1 MATTY
6 RFPVL
11 VWQDHQGSYTANLV
25 EWDARAGVGRSAKAA
40 LEQLEDLLE
49 WQYQQGHAAIAPDF
63 LEPEIVEFKVS
74 LRPEYVSQNR
84 RYPCQESVT
93 LRIIG
98 VIGKQEHGLLV
109 CSLPTLGK
117 RFYYTEPKTLRAL
130 VEHYV
135 QHDLRGSAPR
145 DLARLLPPARYRLEQ
160 LAIRVDVKSRGT
172 PPADSLTP
180 TLVRVAEPLGDP
192 KVRKLYGRPWERDRE
207 VADLVLR
214 LGKEEAN
221 VLIVGAN
228 GSGKTTVLAEAVR
241 LIEQERDAAGQ
252 KNRQRRFW
260 ITGGGRIIAGMKYL
274 GQWEERCEEIV
285 EELGQIQGV
294 LCVESLLDLVRQGGG
309 APQESIASFFLPYLQ
324 RGELHLASEA
334 TPAELDAC
342 RRLLPGFADVFQI
355 LTLEPMTKPQAMG
368 VLDRLTTMLKQ
379 NQHIEPDAGV
389 IDLVYHLFR
398 RFLPYEAFPGPASRF
413 VTQLFETAKQQKRR
427 TISAEDVLALFT
439 RQTGLPELFLRDDWT
454 LTQAEV
460 RTDLAKRIIGQEAAL
475 EEAIKLV
482 LTFKAGLND
491 PQRPIGVLL
500 FCGPTGVGKTE
511 LARALADFFFGHGEK
526 TDRLIRLDMSEY
538 AGPGAADRLLA
549 NADGQPSALL
559 QTIRE
564 RPFSVVLFDE
574 IEKADPEVFDVL
586 MGVFDEGRLTDR
598 FGRTATFRSAIL
610 IMTSNLGGERQA
622 SLGFRDAPADRYETE
637 AQGHF
642 RPEFFNR
649 IDALVA
655 FEPLD
660 AASIAAITRKEL
672 DGIARREGL
681 VKSKLRLT
689 WSDAVVERLAQ
700 AGFDRRYGARPLQ
713 RTVERMVVTPL
724 SRFLLEHPRLKNA
737 ELRLELNDAGEVTVT
752 RDQGRES

>member
-11 VWQDHQGSYTANLV
+11 VWQDHQGGYTANLV
-25 EWDARAGVGRSAKAA
+25 EWDARAGIGPSAKAA

-49 WQYQQGHAAIAPDF
+49 WQYQQGHLATAPDF
-63 LEPEIVEFKVS
+63 LEPKIVEFKVS
-74 LRPEYVSQNR
+74 LRPEYVQENR

-93 LRIIG
+93 LRIVG

-135 QHDLRGSAPR
+135 QHDLRGSTPR

-160 LAIRVDVKSRGT
+160 LAIRVDAKTRGA
-172 PPADSLTP
+172 PPADSLTRA
-180 TLVRVAEPLGDP
+180 LSRVSEPLGDP

-221 VLIVGAN
+221 VLVVGET
-228 GSGKTTVLAEAVR
+228 GSGKTTLLAEAVR
-241 LIEQERDAAGQ
+241 LIEMERDADGK

-294 LCVESLLDLVRQGGG
+294 LCVESLLDLLRQGGG
-309 APQESIASFFLPYLQ
+309 GPQSSIASFFLPYLQ
-324 RGELHLASEA
+324 RGELRLASEA

-342 RRLLPGFADVFQI
+342 RRLLPGFADVFRI

-368 VLDRLTTMLKQ
+368 VLDRLMTMLKQ

-413 VTQLFETAKQQKRR
+413 VTQLFETAKQQKRK

-439 RQTGLPELFLRDDWT
+439 RQTGLPELFLRDDWP
-454 LTQAEV
+454 LTHGEV

-526 TDRLIRLDMSEY
+526 ADRLLRLDMSEY

-549 NADGQPSALL
+549 NADGQPSTLL

-610 IMTSNLGGERQA
+610 IMTSNLGGDRQA
-622 SLGFRDAPADRYETE
+622 PFGFRDAPASRYETE

-660 AASIAAITRKEL
+660 AASIEAITRKEL

-681 VKSKLRLT
+681 AKSKLRLT
-689 WSDAVVERLAQ
+689 WSDRVVERLAQ

-713 RTVERMVVTPL
+713 RTVERLAVTPL
-724 SRFLLEHPRLKNA
+724 SRFLLEHPHVKNA
-737 ELRLELNDAGEVTVT
+737 GLRLELNDAGEVVVT
-752 RDQGRES
+752 RE